1 MKNKDIAAILAD
13 LSRRKWELENAL
25 EENGGDLTPELLQE
39 CADIDELKDLL
50 EGEGIDSLGRQLKAV
65 QDEREAL
72 KAEADTAARK
82 VKNAKA
88 YEDYLKWLIG
98 KAMDALGADKVKGA
112 YYGFKRGTST
122 KGSVNTEAVDAA
134 YLDAV
139 TEAARNAGL
148 PSFLDVAIT
157 TNVTRLREWA
167 QSNGAEGVADFL
179 VEETAPSLTFNK
191 PRANTQKTEA

>member
-1 MKNKDIAAILAD
+1 MKTNDIKAILAD
-13 LSRRKWELENAL
+13 LSRKKWEIENAL
-25 EENGGDLTPELLQE
+25 EENGGELTPELLQE
-39 CADIDELKDLL
+39 IADIDELKALL
-50 EGEGIDSLGRQLKAV
+50 EGEGIDALGRQLKAV

-72 KAEADTAARK
+72 KAEADAAARK
-82 VKNAKA
+82 VKNTKA

-98 KAMDALGADKVKGA
+98 QAMDALGAERVKGT

-134 YLDAV
+134 YLEAA

-148 PSFLDVAIT
+148 PDFLDVAIV

-167 QSNGAEGVADFL
+167 QANGSDAVADFL
-179 VEETAPSLTFNK
+179 VEETTPSLTFSK
-191 PRANTQKTEA
+191 PRSNTKKEEA